1 MTAHDLL
8 FRCGSY
14 DLAPNQI
21 HVAGFLTIYIATRKT
36 SEYSFSG
43 CERGDDV
50 VSSFGGDDQLF
61 GEGGGTISWSG
72 AWAMT
77 FSTGGS
83 ATTSATQPY

>member
-1 MTAHDLL
+1 M
-8 FRCGSY
+8 
-14 DLAPNQI
+14 APNQI

-61 GEGGGTISWSG
+61 GEGGNDFLVGGLGNDFLHGGGIGNDLSHSALLSRA
-72 AWAMT
+72 AWT
-77 FSTGGS
+77 YS
-83 ATTSATQPY
+83 